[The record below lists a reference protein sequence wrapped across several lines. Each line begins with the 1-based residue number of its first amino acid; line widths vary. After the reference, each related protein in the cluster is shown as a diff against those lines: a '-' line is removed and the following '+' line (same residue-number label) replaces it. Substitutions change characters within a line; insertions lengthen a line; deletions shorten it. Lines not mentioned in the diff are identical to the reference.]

1 MTIDQQIQRIVE
13 NRIRQQPGP
22 YVLSI
27 VDDDVIY
34 IRSLAAGMQTQ
45 LLPAFTSGAKY
56 VANHIVWHSSPN
68 NGRQTEYV
76 IGI

>member
-22 YVLSI
+22 YLLI
-27 VDDDVIY
+27 ILDEDVIY
-34 IRSLAAGMQTQ
+34 LTKLDAGMQTQ

-56 VANHIVWHSSPN
+56 VANHIVWHSSRN
-68 NGRQTEYV
+68 HGRQTAYL